1 MSKIHFFAAYL
12 KQHENEMEWKK
23 GTKQIKITETVCKFF
38 FTNFTS
44 FVTEVLHVN

>member
-23 GTKQIKITETVCKFF
+23 RNKTNQNNWNRVQVF